1 MKKMFICSI
10 IHNGI
15 LGGALYLDDQS
26 LTFRTGK
33 LTVDKKL
40 KNLSLPIQEINEIS
54 WKWVILPIATIH
66 MKNGETYKFII
77 FSKNHFDESFKEISR

>member
-77 FSKNHFDESFKEISR
+77 FSKNRFDESFKEISR

>member
-15 LGGALYLDDQS
+15 LGGALYLDSQS
-26 LTFRTGK
+26 LTFKTGK

-40 KNLSLPIQEINEIS
+40 RNLSLPIQEINEIS
-54 WKWVILPIATIH
+54 WKWVVLPIATVH
-66 MKNGETYKFII
+66 MKNGESYKFII
-77 FSKNHFDESFKEISR
+77 FNKNRFEKSFQEFSR